1 MSKSYR
7 IRTTPGQENNGYI
20 QVNVDLNQN
29 YDHLEILSLKI
40 SQKDDYQN
48 FCADYGVVAGR
59 VIVNNGFGVPNV
71 KVSIF
76 VPVQDSDL
84 SDPVKSAIYPYKEP
98 FPDQKNKNGV
108 RYNLLPKNQQSF
120 DHTPVGTFP
129 KKREVLDDNTTLE
142 IYEKYYKYTTV
153 TNEAGDYILFGV
165 PVGDH
170 FLHYDMDVSDIG
182 FISIRPFEMIDKDGY
197 SDDLFNSRFKYKGSN
212 NLDSLPQIFSENIP
226 ITVEPYWCDSL
237 SVGSG
242 LGINRYD
249 IEPNISI
256 TPTAIFMGSIFS
268 DDEKDSL
275 NKNCKPA
282 REMGKLNEVIT
293 GPGKIEAIRR
303 TVDGNIETF
312 DFNDNSIDD
321 NGNWSVL
328 VPMNIR
334 KVVTDEFGN
343 LVPSPDGIKG
353 IATEGDYRFRV
364 SMDATSNDKR
374 LRQRAKYLVPNT
386 NNNFSFGEFSIKQ
399 LKKDRPFTKNVQL
412 SQTTLGTQ
420 YEDDITNQY
429 NYLEEFFPFRWK
441 KVYTVKQYIGRMQK
455 TPIAFDQKDESRGFI
470 GIKDI
475 INAEGVNKFPTNRTD
490 TTINPIYSIIC
501 ILVVLFG
508 HIVGFINGI
517 IQFINGLI
525 TLICNIKIPT
535 GICTESYKNS
545 RVQSRY
551 VVERWNGS
559 VWDTGGGFAN
569 DEGDSAFTTDIDVDT
584 VSGGDFDG
592 GYGNCGDLETQ
603 VFNVPTPL
611 NGWKAL
617 GSPLTVCNGN
627 SGTYC
632 KFADNPATG
641 PTITGGAIGHQ
652 GRYPK
657 DSNLGNNWE
666 LIGGD
671 ANGLA
676 SSSADFWCPK
686 TSSGF
691 GPNGGLYCYN
701 FEDCWDPAG
710 GIPSSEPATKCRRW
724 KYADGNEIKLRNCQ
738 GVTDQAEKAACSS
751 TGGFPLFGKC
761 WRLKRKCLFSTTL
774 CNNCKDGCNGEEFN
788 CCGNNDCIENPSI
801 CGGPEDGCCGGRC
814 CQRIGLIPLKC
825 ADEGVEL
832 EISLINLQGF
842 SPACNRT
849 YVKPFACVNC
859 GGRQTPGIKDWA
871 SCLLEPVA
879 VFLRMLKFDFYND
892 WVGGT
897 LYFPLIKRQY
907 KLKKSKRK
915 FGQIKKDKFCDF
927 ECKERVG
934 FENNQF
940 GIPVPVFSNNFQGN
954 PTFKQHRIR
963 IRTLGNPAFPTITI
977 GGCTARVL
985 LKRATDWYGTPENDA
1000 EIPNLDLSVQE
1011 FKFNGR
1017 DSNNEKCSII
1027 FNNFSEFQNEMNAQ
1041 GVDFDTPEREIQT
1054 EHGKPA
1060 YVETEDSNGTSTWKN
1075 IGGHAHHRNICDETK
1090 MVERKEYFK
1099 TSLDCLN
1106 SSCEGAQGDFNDDDN
1121 PLNGF
1126 GQTDDDGD
1134 QDCWRPFQPE
1144 VSNQLA
1150 GGEDYCKLV
1159 SCNPDCGSN
1168 GVAPCIKNNTD
1179 EYTQYSKIIKHG
1191 LITWEEGEIYYT
1203 PYIPPQDVKYNDVEY
1218 KANLMLPTT
1227 IMELGSSV
1235 YCDIDDIPFIMDVL
1249 PPTTFNASYE
1259 DIKYRFGQT
1268 DSNYPGP
1275 DGNAGTTED
1284 NGIFKSIT
1292 KFDDKK
1298 DVSLNLRA
1306 YVEFACFKV
1315 ICENIMAPVVQSQIG
1330 VDIIDKNDIG
1340 IEIGNCFVRF
1350 DHDDEVRN
1358 YFCRRFNG
1366 YKGGDLSFH
1375 HQRPGSVQYENEY
1388 NTYQDITLTDGVNIY
1403 YQLPDGDIVKSEYND
1418 GDSFT
1423 PGDGCGYRNSNGPTD
1438 FFYGVAPGQTS
1449 SFINYPN
1456 ADTSFSGN
1464 GTINF
1469 GQTAQLDGT
1478 DEIFIGV
1485 ANSGGDISLQ
1495 DDPNNG
1501 STQIKG
1507 IRFNR
1512 SQTPYYLYFGLV
1524 PGKTALHKTVG
1535 KFFADRINAVTLEG
1549 LGASP
1554 DSVEE
1559 NINNTPNINNV
1570 QDNTFSVFRTCLGD
1584 TLIQTIPVGD
1594 VLLNTNTTGGGS
1606 QGNNNPSGGSGSSG
1620 SGTGSGGGTTTGGN
1634 VGTSGTGS
1642 SGGVG
1647 GTTPTFNPEISFN
1660 PFSGGIPQTQTND
1673 FTLVDSFG
1681 NTFNSPVTITSAP
1694 CTVYGEVTE
1703 TRNFTIELN
1712 SGTAT
1717 INVTM
1722 YGGGTYNL
1730 CPNTIGS
1737 NGNAFN
1743 VLINNGNGGPINQT
1757 IVSEVVGVYNSSNQ
1771 TYTINN
1777 VGTYEVQVEVIPY
1790 FNFDGFEISVSVS

>member
-7 IRTTPGQENNGYI
+7 IRTTPGQENNGYLN
-20 QVNVDLNQN
+20 VNVDLSQN

-40 SQKDDYQN
+40 SQKDDYQD
-48 FCADYGVVAGR
+48 FCADYGVIAGR

-76 VPVQDSDL
+76 VPVEDADL
-84 SDPVKSAIYPYKEP
+84 TDPVKSSIYPYKEP

-108 RYNLLPKNQQSF
+108 RYNVLPKNQQSF

-197 SDDLFNSRFKYKGSN
+197 SDDLFDSRFKYKGSN

-226 ITVEPYWCDSL
+226 VTVEPYWCDSI

-242 LGINRYD
+242 LGINRVD

-275 NKNCKPA
+275 NKNCKPS
-282 REMGKLNEVIT
+282 REMGKLNEVVT

-303 TVDGNIETF
+303 TVDGNVETF

-321 NGNWSVL
+321 NGNWSLL

-353 IATEGDYRFRV
+353 IATEGDYRFRI

-386 NNNFSFGEFSIKQ
+386 NNNFSFGEFSTKR
-399 LKKDRPFTKNVQL
+399 LKKERPFTKNEQL
-412 SQTTLGTQ
+412 SNVTLGTQ

-455 TPIAFDQKDESRGFI
+455 SGDFYLNSGFLAGGDEARGFI

-490 TTINPIYSIIC
+490 TSIHPLYTIIC

-508 HIVGFINGI
+508 HIIGFINGI

-535 GICTESYKNS
+535 GVCSSTFKTAK
-545 RVQSRY
+545 VDVRY
-551 VVERWNGS
+551 TTRRWCPSQNEWKSSGCGYGTNNNGRAQN
-559 VWDTGGGFAN
+559 V
-569 DEGDSAFTTDIDVDT
+569 GDSGNGFIDMDA
-584 VSGGDFDG
+584 VSDGDFDG
-592 GYGNCGDLETQ
+592 AGADWTCNELSDAGLKGQ
-603 VFNVPTPL
+603 P
-611 NGWKAL
+611 GWKYL
-617 GSPLTVCNGN
+617 NTGKLTTPISSGSAWYRFG
-627 SGTYC
+627 
-632 KFADNPATG
+632 DN
-641 PTITGGAIGHQ
+641 GGATVHY
-652 GRYPK
+652 GRYPNDGINSDFNPNK
-657 DSNLGNNWE
+657 GGSFGLNNFICPGTEPSSVGGGLGPSQPQ
-666 LIGGD
+666 
-671 ANGLA
+671 NGL
-676 SSSADFWCPK
+676 W
-686 TSSGF
+686 
-691 GPNGGLYCYN
+691 CYN
-701 FEDCWDPAG
+701 NSSCLTSGSKSANCVRWAFRDGSNNLDNLEEALDNCGKRTDTAKKQECKDDPDAVAILG
-710 GIPSSEPATKCRRW
+710 R
-724 KYADGNEIKLRNCQ
+724 
-738 GVTDQAEKAACSS
+738 
-751 TGGFPLFGKC
+751 C
-761 WRLKRKCLFSTTL
+761 WRLKKKCIFSENL
-774 CNNCKDGCNGEEFN
+774 CANCKEPCDGNEFS
-788 CCGNNDCIENPSI
+788 CCSDDSPGCPNNDSI

-825 ADEGVEL
+825 ADEGL
-832 EISLINLQGF
+832 DYRISLINLQNF
-842 SPACNRT
+842 SPACNST
-849 YVKPFACVNC
+849 YVKPLACVNC

-871 SCLLEPVA
+871 SCVLEPVA

-897 LYFPLIKRQY
+897 LYFPLIKRKY
-907 KLKKSKRK
+907 KLKKRKRK

-927 ECKERVG
+927 DCKERVR
-934 FENNQF
+934 FSNDNPL
-940 GIPVPVFSNNFQGN
+940 GIPLPVYSENFQGN

-963 IRTLGNPAFPTITI
+963 ITVFNNPPFPTITV
-977 GGCTARVL
+977 GDCTARVL
-985 LKRATDWYGTPENDA
+985 VKRATDWYGTEELDD
-1000 EIPNLDLSVQE
+1000 EIPNLDLAVQE
-1011 FKFNGR
+1011 FEFAGKN
-1017 DSNNEKCSII
+1017 SNNESCKIT
-1027 FNNFSEFQNEMNAQ
+1027 FNNFSEFQLEMNDS
-1041 GVDFDTPEREIQT
+1041 GINFITPEREIQT
-1054 EHGKPA
+1054 KHGKPQ
-1060 YVETEDSNGTSTWKN
+1060 YVETEDANGNSTWEN
-1075 IGGHAHHRNICDETK
+1075 IGGHAHHRNICDDTR
-1090 MVERKEYFK
+1090 MMERKEYFK
-1099 TSLDCLN
+1099 TKLDCLDSGCN
-1106 SSCEGAQGDFNDDDN
+1106 SNSTDIYIDDEGNV
-1121 PLNGF
+1121 LNGF
-1126 GQTDDDGD
+1126 GQQEGEEETE
-1134 QDCWRPFQPE
+1134 CWEPFGEPYGWQPFTACDP
-1144 VSNQLA
+1144 L
-1150 GGEDYCKLV
+1150 
-1159 SCNPDCGSN
+1159 SCDPDCGSN
-1168 GVAPCIKNNTD
+1168 GIAPCIQDTVN
-1179 EYTQYSKIIKHG
+1179 EYNVYSNIIKHG
-1191 LITWEEGEIYYT
+1191 LISWRDEEIYYT
-1203 PYIPPQDVKYNDVEY
+1203 PYISPQDVKYNQTEY

-1259 DIKYRFGQT
+1259 DIKYKFGEQNN
-1268 DSNYPGP
+1268 NYGGFNP
-1275 DGNAGTTED
+1275 NSTED
-1284 NGIFKSIT
+1284 DGILKPIT

-1298 DVSLNLRA
+1298 DISLNLRA
-1306 YVEFACFKV
+1306 YVEFACSRV
-1315 ICENIMAPVVQSQIG
+1315 ICENILAPVVQSQIG
-1330 VDIIDKNDIG
+1330 VEIIDKNDLG

-1350 DHDDEVRN
+1350 DHEDEVRN

-1366 YKGGDLSFH
+1366 YKAGDLSFH
-1375 HQRPGSVQYENEY
+1375 HQRPGSIEYENEY

-1403 YQLPDGDIVKSEYND
+1403 YQLPNNDIVLSEYND
-1418 GDSFT
+1418 GDSFI
-1423 PGDGCGYRNSNGPTD
+1423 PGDGCGYRNTNGPTD

-1456 ADTSFSGN
+1456 SDPYDNAS

-1469 GQTAQLDGT
+1469 GQTAQSDGT
-1478 DEIFIGV
+1478 DEIFTGV
-1485 ANSGGDISLQ
+1485 ITNDGGITLQ

-1501 STQIKG
+1501 SVSING
-1507 IRFNR
+1507 IRMNR

-1535 KFFADRINAVTLEG
+1535 KFFADRIDAITLQG
-1549 LGASP
+1549 LGAS
-1554 DSVEE
+1554 SSNVEE
-1559 NINNTPNINNV
+1559 NINNTPNITNV
-1570 QDNTFSVFRTCLGD
+1570 QDNNFSVFRTCLGE
-1584 TLIQTIPVGD
+1584 TLIEKINVG
-1594 VLLNTNTTGGGS
+1594 VVQQNTNTTGGGS
-1606 QGNNNPSGGSGSSG
+1606 QGNNNTGGS
-1620 SGTGSGGGTTTGGN
+1620 GSGGGTTTPNGSGPTTPYVQPNLGPFLGGN
-1634 VGTSGTGS
+1634 PQTGGSTGTGS
-1642 SGGVG
+1642 NN
-1647 GTTPTFNPEISFN
+1647 TPN
-1660 PFSGGIPQTQTND
+1660 
-1673 FTLVDSFG
+1673 FTLIDTFG
-1681 NTFNSPVTITSAP
+1681 QNFTGPVSITSAP
-1694 CTVYGEVTE
+1694 CTVNGEVTE
-1703 TRNFTIELN
+1703 TKNFTIVLN

-1717 INVTM
+1717 INVNM
-1722 YGGGTYNL
+1722 YGGGTYNT

-1743 VLINNGNGGPINQT
+1743 VKINDGNGGPINQT
-1757 IVSEVVGVYNSSNQ
+1757 IVSQVVGVYQNSSQ
-1771 TYTINN
+1771 TYTINS

-1790 FNFDGFEISVSVS
+1790 FNFDGFEIFVGVS